1 MKQNKVQKGKLLRVI
16 GLYLICLL
24 AAFLTWIAVMYAEEK
39 KGEDSLPEPTTET
52 VSFAAYEE
60 YGATPFLTV

>member
-1 MKQNKVQKGKLLRVI
+1 MKQKKAQRCKLLRII

-39 KGEDSLPEPTTET
+39 NAKEDLDAPSEGAG
-52 VSFAAYEE
+52 SYAAVEIE
-60 YGATPFLTV
+60 NGAYLL